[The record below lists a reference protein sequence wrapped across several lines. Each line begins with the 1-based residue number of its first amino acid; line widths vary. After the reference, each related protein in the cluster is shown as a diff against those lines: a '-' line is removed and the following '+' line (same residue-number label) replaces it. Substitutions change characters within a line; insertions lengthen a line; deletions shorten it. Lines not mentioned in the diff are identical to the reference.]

1 MKLTTIQE
9 LSVGQRAEFSKTIS
23 ESDVYQFAGITG
35 DINPLHIDE
44 IYAQNTFFKQRVVH
58 GAFLAGMISAVLGTK
73 LPGPGAI
80 YASQTLNFKKPVF
93 IGDTIT
99 AFAEVKEL
107 NAEENRVI
115 FHTGCV
121 NQQNELTAEGTS
133 VILPSKKQS
142 INRT

>member
-1 MKLTTIQE
+1 MKLTTIHE
-9 LSVGQRAEFSKTIS
+9 LSVGQRAEFSKTIA

-80 YASQTLNFKKPVF
+80 YASQTLNFLKPVF

-99 AFAEVKEL
+99 AFAEVKEI
-107 NAEENRVI
+107 NTEKNRVI
-115 FHTGCV
+115 FQTGCV
-121 NQQNELTAEGTS
+121 NQNKELTAEGTS